1 MRIEAFTKTYDGM
14 TVVDFPGA
22 GLNSGEIVAI
32 IGANGC
38 GKSTFAK
45 IVTGVLPSDQRKNP
59 LAVSSVGYMPQ
70 KNFAFRMTT
79 RKNILLANND
89 SKRADAL
96 MAALHLQHLADKP
109 AHKLSGG
116 ETARMAL
123 VRLMMKEYALVLLD
137 EPTAAM
143 DMESTLLAE
152 NLIVRYVEQTRCAL
166 VLVTHSLQQAK
177 RIADRIMFFK
187 AGQLIEEGPKETLL
201 QAPSTPA
208 LKQFLDF
215 YGL

>member
-1 MRIEAFTKTYDGM
+1 MKIEAFSKTYDGV

-22 GLNSGEIVAI
+22 SLNSGEIVAI

-45 IVTGVLPSDQRKNP
+45 IVAGVLPSDQRKKP

-89 SKRADAL
+89 PVRADVL
-96 MAALHLQHLADKP
+96 MKTINLQHLADKQ

-123 VRLMMKEYALVLLD
+123 ARLMMKEYALVLLD

-152 NLIVRYVEQTRCAL
+152 QLIMHYVKQTRCAL

-187 AGQLIEEGPKETLL
+187 AGQLVEEGPKDTLL
-201 QAPSTPA
+201 QTPSTPV

>member
-1 MRIEAFTKTYDGM
+1 MKIEAFSKTYDG
-14 TVVDFPGA
+14 VKVLDFPGVE
-22 GLNSGEIVAI
+22 LTSGEIVAI

-45 IVTGVLPSDQRKNP
+45 IVTGVLPSDQRKKP
-59 LAVSSVGYMPQ
+59 LSISSVGYMPQ

-89 SKRADAL
+89 PDRAEAL
-96 MAALHLQHLADKP
+96 MKAINLQHLADKK

-123 VRLMMKEYALVLLD
+123 VRLMMKDYALVLLD

-143 DMESTLLAE
+143 DMETTLLAE
-152 NLIVRYVEQTRCAL
+152 QLIVRYVKQTHCAL
-166 VLVTHSLQQAK
+166 ILVTHSLQQAK

-187 AGQLIEEGPKETLL
+187 AGQLIEEGPKDTLL
-201 QAPSTPA
+201 QTPSTPA
-208 LKQFLDF
+208 LKQFLEF